1 MNREMEI
8 IRAVALKA
16 DSFYEQ
22 AREMAEGALR
32 AVRGSRGK
40 SQMKNL
46 ENIANSTMKVS
57 DVFDYIKKQV
67 ARYDEW
73 QSNNFGVGLLRFLQ
87 ENLRRDTD
95 NLIAGLE
102 WTPDEIE
109 KQKIYLLLIRE
120 FVRQMVIHY
129 EYGQV
134 ISGEIR

>member
-8 IRAVALKA
+8 IRAVAVKA

-22 AREMAEGALR
+22 AREMAEGAVS
-32 AVRGSRGK
+32 AIKGSRGK
-40 SQMKNL
+40 SQLKNL
-46 ENIANSTMKVS
+46 ESIANSTLKVS

-73 QSNNFGVGLLRFLQ
+73 RSNNFGAGLLRFLQ
-87 ENLRRDTD
+87 ENLKGDTD

-134 ISGEIR
+134 IPGEIR

>member
-8 IRAVALKA
+8 IRAVAIKA

-32 AVRGSRGK
+32 ALSEGRGK
-40 SQMKNL
+40 SQLKNL
-46 ENIANSTMKVS
+46 ENIANSTLKVS

-67 ARYDEW
+67 ARYEEW

-87 ENLRRDTD
+87 ENLRRETD
-95 NLIAGLE
+95 NLIAGLK
-102 WTPDEIE
+102 WAPDELE

-120 FVRQMVIHY
+120 FLRQMVIHY

-134 ISGEIR
+134 IPR

>member
-8 IRAVALKA
+8 IRAVAVKA

-46 ENIANSTMKVS
+46 ENIANSTLKVS

>member
-8 IRAVALKA
+8 IRAVAVKA

-22 AREMAEGALR
+22 AREMAEGAVS
-32 AVRGSRGK
+32 AIKGGRGK
-40 SQMKNL
+40 SQLKNL
-46 ENIANSTMKVS
+46 ENIANSTLKVS

-73 QSNNFGVGLLRFLQ
+73 RSNNFGVGLLRFLQ

-102 WTPDEIE
+102 WVPDELE

-120 FVRQMVIHY
+120 FVRQMMIHY

-134 ISGEIR
+134 IPGEVR